1 MGSVF
6 SVGLIKQWICILNY
20 VSEQFFLTKPK
31 FAAYILHY
39 CSWYLKSSAHNMH
52 VFSIGSMFLLLE
64 VTIASELL
72 PDEYL

>member
-1 MGSVF
+1 
-6 SVGLIKQWICILNY
+6 
-20 VSEQFFLTKPK
+20 
-31 FAAYILHY
+31 
-39 CSWYLKSSAHNMH
+39 MH